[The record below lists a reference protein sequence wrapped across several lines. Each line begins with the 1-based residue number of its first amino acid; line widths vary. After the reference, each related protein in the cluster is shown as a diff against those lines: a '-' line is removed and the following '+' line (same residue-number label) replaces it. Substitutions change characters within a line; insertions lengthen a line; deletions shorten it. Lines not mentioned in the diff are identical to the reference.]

1 MTPKEDRETLIS
13 VCEQMKQVLE
23 CLLQQDLAMRG
34 LGAALL
40 KHLPTLKEDYRA
52 AQTDSLFA
60 SVSTNS
66 IERTRQTIDGIIER
80 LKHPAVE

>member
-1 MTPKEDRETLIS
+1 MTANEDREVLLA

-23 CLLQQDLAMRG
+23 CLAQQDLAMRA

-40 KHLPTLKEDYRA
+40 KHLPTLKEDYRE
-52 AQTDSLFA
+52 AQKDSLFA

-66 IERTRQTIDGIIER
+66 IERIQRTIDGIIHG
-80 LKHPAVE
+80 LKHRE